1 MKSRSVWTTL
11 LRFDLLTQLRE
22 RGTWLL
28 LAGVVAVAWF
38 GLWQGVAFTRAVEA
52 SAASASAQQ
61 VAAMRAAAE
70 YAKAFF
76 AEPDKLA
83 HREARS
89 FRNVADIRGYAFR
102 EHIAF
107 AVKPAAPGAALA
119 IGQADLLP
127 RYVRVRA
134 ESMDSVRNASEIDH
148 PKRLAV
154 GRFDLAFVVLYL
166 WPLVLLAVCI
176 SALTADRET
185 RRMEGL
191 RLQGVSATQVL
202 LAQVLGRCALLTLA
216 FVKLVALAAFVFGA
230 VPLSAAGLLAI
241 ASWVGVVMLYSAF
254 WAGVAALVAALCATR
269 AVAAFVAFA
278 AWVVVAVV
286 IPQLLVA
293 VIATSSPLP
302 SREAYLLAQREA
314 VDKVNADR
322 DNMVQRFYD
331 QHPAWRPQT
340 TPLNKVAAPVVR
352 FARAAALER
361 AMAATE
367 AKFDTARA
375 NQAAW
380 LGAMQWLS
388 PVTVAQMALSHIAG
402 SDAAR
407 HDAFMGEVRLYQVA
421 LRDFFQ
427 VRLQQAALANEVAP
441 CMHPSTTCL
450 PGFGFVAHADV
461 PVFAASESL
470 RATALPLAVAWLAA
484 WCVLLLWFATRLATT
499 GARPMES
506 RHTAIFGAA

>member
-1 MKSRSVWTTL
+1 MKSLSVFPTL
-11 LRFDLLTQLRE
+11 LRFDLLTQVRE
-22 RGTWLL
+22 RGTWLM
-28 LAGVVAVAWF
+28 LAGVVAAAWF
-38 GLWQGVAFTRAVEA
+38 GLWQGAAFTRALEA
-52 SAASASAQQ
+52 NAASATAQQ
-61 VAAMRAAAE
+61 VAAARAAAH
-70 YAKAFF
+70 YAKTFF
-76 AEPDKLA
+76 AEPDTPA
-83 HREARS
+83 HRDARS

-107 AVKPAAPGAALA
+107 AVKPAAAGASLA
-119 IGQADLLP
+119 IGQGDLQP

-148 PKRLAV
+148 PNRLAV

-185 RRMEGL
+185 RRIEGL
-191 RLQGVSATQVL
+191 RLQGVTATQVL
-202 LAQVLGRCALLTLA
+202 MAQVLGRCALLTLA
-216 FVKLVALAAFVFGA
+216 FVVLVALAALLLGA
-230 VPLSAAGLLAI
+230 VPLSGAGLSAI
-241 ASWVGVVMLYSAF
+241 AAWVGVVIFYSAF
-254 WAGVAALVAALCATR
+254 WAGAAALVAALCATR

-293 VIATSSPLP
+293 IIASASPLP

-314 VDKVNADR
+314 VDQVNADR

-331 QHPAWRPQT
+331 QHPEWRPQT

-375 NQAAW
+375 NQAEW

-388 PVTVAQMALSHIAG
+388 PVTVAQMALSRIAG

-407 HDAFMGEVRLYQVA
+407 HDAFIGEVRLYQLA

-427 VRLQQAALANEVAP
+427 VRLQQAALANEAAP
-441 CMHPSTTCL
+441 CMRPSTTCL
-450 PGFGFVAHADV
+450 PGFGFVAHAEV
-461 PVFAASESL
+461 PMFAASESL

-484 WCVLLLWFATRLATT
+484 WCVLLLWFATRLATS

-506 RHTAIFGAA
+506 RRTAIIGAA